1 MGSEWR
7 RGEGVVVRFLGR
19 RSRVLVR
26 GPRPFVVRRVRFA
39 FVGRSWLRGWSSLAA
54 GVFASPLSSSARHVM
69 SYGGLHVSWVVL
81 VGVVGRRRPWW

>member
-1 MGSEWR
+1 MM
-7 RGEGVVVRFLGR
+7 VRFLGR
-19 RSRVLVR
+19 RSRVLVL

-39 FVGRSWLRGWSSLAA
+39 SVGRSWPHGWSSLAA
-54 GVFASPLSSSARHVM
+54 GVFMSPLSSSARRVM